1 MVEEDLDKW
10 LEFTN
15 RPKQNDLDKEQI
27 DLVCNLHAK
36 YYKHSFK
43 KPCTCNGAIYRRWIN
58 DLNKLV

>member
-1 MVEEDLDKW
+1 MVEEDIDKW

-43 KPCTCNGAIYRRWIN
+43 KPCTCNGAIYRRWIQ

>member
-1 MVEEDLDKW
+1 MVEEDLDRW

-15 RPKQNDLDKEQI
+15 RPRQHELDKEQI

-36 YYKHSFK
+36 YYKHPYK
-43 KPCTCNGAIYRRWIN
+43 KPCSCNGSIYRRWIE

>member
-15 RPKQNDLDKEQI
+15 RPKQI

-43 KPCTCNGAIYRRWIN
+43 KPCTCNGAIYRRWIQ